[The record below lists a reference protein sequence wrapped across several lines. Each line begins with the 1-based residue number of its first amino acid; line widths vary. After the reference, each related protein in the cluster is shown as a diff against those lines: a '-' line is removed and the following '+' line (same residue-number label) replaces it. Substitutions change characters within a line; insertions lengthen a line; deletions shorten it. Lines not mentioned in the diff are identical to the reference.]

1 MQSGAKKKPR
11 SSATA
16 TSSGAGAGA
25 GDAAVGVRH
34 GWAELPDALL
44 VSILGLLLS
53 LRDLLSFSSVCRSWR
68 VSPPPPPTPPPPP
81 SPPPPLPPPPLLR
94 RHRNPNPTFNLL
106 DPSSPHSVARS
117 SRSPPKPSPSPS
129 SASPMAASSSSS
141 PTPTTAAAAAA
152 LSSLTLTGAELRT
165 PPLPPPNTNLHFG
178 LLTAPLSA
186 RVLPPPSRIR
196 LLPVPMAPRG
206 RVLAMDDAERLFVI
220 HLVGDANSCVT
231 ELEVSWVGQKIAPFS
246 LCRYLIVCG
255 SELLLVRFVPS
266 KMMLHLGIEALRLD
280 RLEPWRWVKMESL
293 GDRALFI
300 GENYRTLGFSCDSPK
315 KWGGESNSIYYA
327 GSGNQPWSVLR
338 LGDAAIDLS
347 DPELT
352 LIKDGSPLSRTPKWF
367 YPKLLGYGSQLGQK
381 LKTESERGLIMDSK
395 MLAVVSGQ
403 E

>member
-11 SSATA
+11 SSATT
-16 TSSGAGAGA
+16 TSSGAGASA

-34 GWAELPDALL
+34 AWAELPDALL

-53 LRDLLSFSSVCRSWR
+53 HRDLLSFSSVCRSWR
-68 VSPPPPPTPPPPP
+68 VLATTAAPLRHL
-81 SPPPPLPPPPLLR
+81 PPLLLRPSHLTPLLR

-117 SRSPPKPSPSPS
+117 SPLSPQ
-129 SASPMAASSSSS
+129 
-141 PTPTTAAAAAA
+141 T
-152 LSSLTLTGAELRT
+152 LSLPFLGLSHGRLILLLSVTGAELRT

-178 LLTAPLSA
+178 LLTAPLAAPESSLLLLGYDSFLFQWRPGSPEWLRTPF
-186 RVLPPPSRIR
+186 RVAPTITHI
-196 LLPVPMAPRG
+196 VPFEG

-220 HLVGDANSCVT
+220 HLAGDADSCVT

-367 YPKLLGYGSQLGQK
+367 YPSLYGGGQGHGA
-381 LKTESERGLIMDSK
+381 LRASEPT
-395 MLAVVSGQ
+395 A
-403 E
+403 